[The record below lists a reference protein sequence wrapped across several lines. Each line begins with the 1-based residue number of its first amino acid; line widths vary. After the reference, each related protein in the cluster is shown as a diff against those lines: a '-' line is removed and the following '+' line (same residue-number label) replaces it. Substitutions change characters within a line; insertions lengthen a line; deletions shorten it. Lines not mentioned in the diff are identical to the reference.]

1 MLLPVM
7 RTREPEMTDAV
18 EIFPVPD
25 IYADGI
31 AEVEILGDGVNIRLT
46 FFTWRNGEKIIVAR
60 LVRPRSSFL
69 AIDHI
74 QAIIEAQRMVAAE
87 LQ

>member
-1 MLLPVM
+1 VTLLLVM
-7 RTREPEMTDAV
+7 RHREPEMTEAV

-31 AEVEILGDGVNIRLT
+31 AEVELLGENIRLT

-60 LVRPRSSFL
+60 MVRPRSSFL

-74 QAIIEAQRMVAAE
+74 EAILEAKRVAATE
-87 LQ
+87 GLQ

>member
-1 MLLPVM
+1 MS
-7 RTREPEMTDAV
+7 DAV
-18 EIFPVPD
+18 EMSPIAD

-31 AEVEILGDGVNIRLT
+31 SDVEILGDGVNIRLT
-46 FFTWRNGEKIIVAR
+46 FFTWRNGEKIICAR
-60 LVRPRSSFL
+60 VVRPRSSFL

-74 QAIIEAQRMVAAE
+74 QAMIEFKYKALAE

>member
-31 AEVEILGDGVNIRLT
+31 AEVEILGENIRLT
-46 FFTWRNGEKIIVAR
+46 FFTWRNGEKVIVAR
-60 LVRPRSSFL
+60 LVRPRSSFV

-74 QAIIEAQRMVAAE
+74 QAILEAKSVPATE

>member
-1 MLLPVM
+1 
-7 RTREPEMTDAV
+7 MTDAV
-18 EIFPVPD
+18 EMFPVPD

-74 QAIIEAQRMVAAE
+74 QAIIEAQRVVATE

>member
-1 MLLPVM
+1 MWY
-7 RTREPEMTDAV
+7 REQKMSDAA

-31 AEVEILGDGVNIRLT
+31 SDVEVLGDGANVRLT
-46 FFTWRNGEKIIVAR
+46 FFTWRDGEKIIVAR

>member
-1 MLLPVM
+1 MS
-7 RTREPEMTDAV
+7 DAA

-31 AEVEILGDGVNIRLT
+31 SDVESLGENIRLT
-46 FFTWRNGEKIIVAR
+46 FFTWRDGEKIIVAR

-74 QAIIEAQRMVAAE
+74 QAILEAKRMPAAE